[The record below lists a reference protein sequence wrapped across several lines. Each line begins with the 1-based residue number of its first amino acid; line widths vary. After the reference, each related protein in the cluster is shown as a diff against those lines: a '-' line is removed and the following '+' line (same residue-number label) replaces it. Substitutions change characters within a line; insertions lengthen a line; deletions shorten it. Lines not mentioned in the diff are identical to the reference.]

1 MKKHPRL
8 MAVAAIVLII
18 LIGVFVVVGIPLIRD
33 TFTPPI
39 SGLPT
44 TSAGSTSN
52 SLQARYTQTALA
64 KQNAVTASQTPPATP

>member
-1 MKKHPRL
+1 MKKRPRL
-8 MAVAAIVLII
+8 MAVAAIILVI
-18 LIGVFVVVGIPLIRD
+18 LIAVFVVVGIPLIRD

-44 TSAGSTSN
+44 TSAGSTGN

-64 KQNAVTASQTPPATP
+64 KQSSTTATPPASP

>member
-1 MKKHPRL
+1 MNRRKR
-8 MAVAAIVLII
+8 MMTIAAVVLVI

-44 TSAGSTSN
+44 TSAGSTGN

-64 KQNAVTASQTPPATP
+64 KQSGSTATPPPTP

>member
-1 MKKHPRL
+1 MNRRKR
-8 MAVAAIVLII
+8 MMTIAAVVLVI

-44 TSAGSTSN
+44 TSAGSTGN

-64 KQNAVTASQTPPATP
+64 KQSGSTATPPATP